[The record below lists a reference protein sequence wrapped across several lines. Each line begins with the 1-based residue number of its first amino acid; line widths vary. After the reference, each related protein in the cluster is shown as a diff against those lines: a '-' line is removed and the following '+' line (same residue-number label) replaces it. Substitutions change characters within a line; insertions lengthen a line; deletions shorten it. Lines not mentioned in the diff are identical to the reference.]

1 VHFVNVQLRQPEI
14 LVPIVADPLSNN
26 IPCHEIKFFD
36 VAVISVDE
44 LRFESLVATVR
55 TISPALMPVNCVHNG
70 SPIIDIVDAA
80 EAIPSVI
87 APR

>member
-1 VHFVNVQLRQPEI
+1 VNVQLKHPDI
-14 LVPIVADPLSNN
+14 FVPIDADPLSNR

-36 VAVISVDE
+36 VALISVDE

-55 TISPALMPVNCVHNG
+55 TISPALIPLNCVHNG
-70 SPIIDIVDAA
+70 SPIIEIVDAA